1 MTTRKSPYVPNKQ
14 AMAAVDKLLEQ
25 MVDHPGA
32 YPDFVVVLPWDPKFL
47 SSIFT
52 EERLRLWAEL
62 RRSKPKSI
70 TEMAERLDRNVSR
83 VRQDLLL
90 LERAGLARLEKKGTT
105 VQATSDVLHIMIP
118 SPA

>member
-1 MTTRKSPYVPNKQ
+1 MTPKKPHAKPHRK
-14 AMAAVDKLLEQ
+14 AMEAVDRLTSEMIQ
-25 MVDHPGA
+25 HPEK
-32 YPDFVVVLPWDPKFL
+32 YPDFVVVLPWDPALL

-62 RRSKPKSI
+62 RRTRPKSI

-83 VRQDLLL
+83 VRQDLLI
-90 LERAGLARLEKKGTT
+90 LERAGLAKLEKKGTT
-105 VQATSDVLHIMIP
+105 VHATSDVLDILIP